1 MHRRGPHSQIVG
13 GGFEGG
19 DEAHY
24 DPTVS
29 DDAYATGGARLPPG
43 RAPQKKRAG
52 WPEVLLSL
60 SQADLRI
67 RYGRGPLRLLR
78 WLLEPFA
85 LAGVYLVFVAVV
97 LNRPG
102 HAIGLSLACAVV
114 PFQLLMATTINALG
128 SITARRSIILN
139 MKFNRLLI
147 PLATTLTE
155 MAVFAASFA
164 LIVMMML
171 IYGVGP
177 ASSLVW
183 LPVALLMNVLLAVAL
198 AFPAALF
205 GLWFKELRVFAI
217 SFMRTLFFLAPSL
230 VPHSVT
236 TGLAYNLLKLNPL
249 TGLFDT
255 YRDIFLYDRT
265 PAAWAVLYPTGVAL
279 VLLGI
284 AVPVYRHEQDQF
296 AKVVE

>member
-1 MHRRGPHSQIVG
+1 VN
-13 GGFEGG
+13 
-19 DEAHY
+19 EAHY
-24 DPTVS
+24 DPTVG
-29 DDAYATGGARLPPG
+29 DDTYAAGGARVPPEQE
-43 RAPQKKRAG
+43 RPKKRAG
-52 WPEVLLSL
+52 WLDVLLSL
-60 SQADLRI
+60 TQADLRV
-67 RYGRGPLRLLR
+67 RYGRGRLRVLR
-78 WLLEPFA
+78 WLVEPFA

-102 HAIGLSLACAVV
+102 HAVGLSLACAVV
-114 PFQLLMATTINALG
+114 PFQLLMTTTTNALG
-128 SITARRSIILN
+128 SITTRRSIILN

-155 MAVFAASFA
+155 MAVFAASFS

-171 IYGVGP
+171 VYSVGP
-177 ASSLVW
+177 SSSLVW
-183 LPVALLMNVLLAVAL
+183 LPVALLVNILLAVAL

-205 GLWFKELRVFAI
+205 GLWFRELRVFAI
-217 SFMRTLFFLAPSL
+217 SLMRTLFFLAPSL

-255 YRDIFLYDRT
+255 YRDIFLNDRT
-265 PAAWAVLYPTGVAL
+265 PAAWAVLYPAGFAL
-279 VLLGI
+279 VLLVLT
-284 AVPVYRHEQDQF
+284 VPLYRREQDQF

>member
-1 MHRRGPHSQIVG
+1 VN
-13 GGFEGG
+13 
-19 DEAHY
+19 EAHY
-24 DPTVS
+24 DPTVG
-29 DDAYATGGARLPPG
+29 DDTYAADGARVPPEQE
-43 RAPQKKRAG
+43 RFKKGAG
-52 WPEVLLSL
+52 WLDVLLSL
-60 SQADLRI
+60 TQADLRV
-67 RYGRGPLRLLR
+67 RYGRGRLRVLR
-78 WLLEPFA
+78 WLVEPFA

-102 HAIGLSLACAVV
+102 HAVGLSLACAVV
-114 PFQLLMATTINALG
+114 PFQLLMTTTTNALG
-128 SITARRSIILN
+128 SITTRRSIILN

-155 MAVFAASFA
+155 MAVFAASFS

-171 IYGVGP
+171 VYSVGP
-177 ASSLVW
+177 SSSLVW
-183 LPVALLMNVLLAVAL
+183 LPAALLVNILLAVAL

-205 GLWFKELRVFAI
+205 GLWFRELRVFAI
-217 SFMRTLFFLAPSL
+217 SLMRTLFFLAPSL

-255 YRDIFLYDRT
+255 YRDIFLNDRT
-265 PAAWAVLYPTGVAL
+265 PAAWAVLYPAGFAL
-279 VLLGI
+279 VLLGLS
-284 AVPVYRHEQDQF
+284 VPLYRREQDQF